1 MAHRQAVPVSPTFE
15 VIARGAGSA
24 TGLRSWCG
32 ASPDRIFKALREV
45 TLRDMKL
52 AWLLGELRYL
62 PSRLAG
68 HMPPGDSGGPSW

>member
-1 MAHRQAVPVSPTFE
+1 MSSRFDA
-15 VIARGAGSA
+15 IARGSRFRDCMAVTTRA
-24 TGLRSWCG
+24 
-32 ASPDRIFKALREV
+32 APERIFQALREV

-68 HMPPGDSGGPSW
+68 VCLQSIRRSRF